1 MRRSSI
7 LACAVLAGTALSAA
21 AQSPAAAP
29 ASGAAP
35 PAAAAQPASPGLSVE
50 EQRAFLA
57 AADIVDWKEASKGV
71 TKPLKMTL
79 TNGTLTHHAAFQR
92 VDVRKSRAELST
104 GAEMNFRDYFGYN
117 IAAHHL
123 ACLIN
128 RCDLVPAAVER
139 KWRGES
145 GALVWWV
152 DDVVMD
158 ESDRLKNGIEPPE
171 SSRWV
176 RQQYLGRLFSELT
189 GDVDRNQT
197 NILITSDWRLVLID
211 FSRAFRLHKTPRPAL
226 HTVQRVEPEVLDGL
240 RALTKRSVEQAAGR
254 WLGDFEIDALLARRD
269 AIVAHLDRLIAT
281 KGHASVVY
289 PVEMAANR

>member
-1 MRRSSI
+1 MRRSLP
-7 LACAVLAGTALSAA
+7 LAWALLFATVAV
-21 AQSPAAAP
+21 
-29 ASGAAP
+29 
-35 PAAAAQPASPGLSVE
+35 AAAQPAAQPAAGPAASAPAVAASPAAPTLTVE

-57 AADIVDWKEASKGV
+57 KADIVKWKETSKGV
-71 TKPLKMTL
+71 TRPLKMTL
-79 TNGTLTHHAAFQR
+79 TDGALTHSAAFQR
-92 VDVRKSRAELST
+92 VDIRKARAEMKT
-104 GAEMNFRDYFGYN
+104 GAEMNFRDYYGFN

-139 KWRGES
+139 EWRGES

-152 DDVVMD
+152 DDVLMD
-158 ESDRLKNGIEPPE
+158 ENDRIKDKVEPPE
-171 SSRWV
+171 AARWV

-197 NILITSDWRLVLID
+197 NILITKDWNVVLID

-240 RALTKRSVEQAAGR
+240 RALTKQSVKAVAGR
-254 WLGDFEIDALLARRD
+254 WLGSFEIDALLARRD
-269 AIVAHLDRLIAT
+269 AIVAHLDQLIAT
-281 KGHASVVY
+281 KGHAQVVY
-289 PVEMAANR
+289 PVEMANR

>member
-1 MRRSSI
+1 MRRP
-7 LACAVLAGTALSAA
+7 LALAWTVLAATVAV
-21 AQSPAAAP
+21 
-29 ASGAAP
+29 
-35 PAAAAQPASPGLSVE
+35 AAAQPTSQPTAPPPAVAQPAVASLSVE
-50 EQRAFLA
+50 AQRAFLA
-57 AADIVDWKEASKGV
+57 AADIVEWKEASKGV
-71 TKPLKMTL
+71 TKPLKMKL
-79 TNGTLTHHAAFQR
+79 TDGTLTHHAAFQR
-92 VDVRKSRAELST
+92 VDVRKKRAELT
-104 GAEMNFRDYFGYN
+104 NGAEMNFRDYFGYN

-139 KWRGES
+139 KWHGDS

-171 SSRWV
+171 PARWV

-197 NILITSDWRLVLID
+197 NILITGDWRMVLID

-240 RALTKRSVEQAAGR
+240 RALTKQSVKQAAGR
-254 WLGDFEIDALLARRD
+254 WLNGSEIDALLARRD
-269 AIVAHLDRLIAT
+269 AIVAHLDQLIAA
-281 KGHASVVY
+281 KGHGSVVY
-289 PVEMAANR
+289 PVEMAATR